1 MDGPECLRFHLVQDF
16 GTHRGVVPAV
26 AVGGLGTIE
35 VTSLFIWFLPQML
48 LVSGASRIHFAVR
61 DGPDYVAVS

>member
-1 MDGPECLRFHLVQDF
+1 MDGPECLRFNLVQDF

-35 VTSLFIWFLPQML
+35 VMSLFIWFLPQML